1 MQENNS
7 LGWVSLHRELLNKPI
22 WVNSTPEQ
30 KTILITILLL
40 ANHAPNKWEWKGRP
54 YEVQPGQFIT
64 SLDSLARKAG
74 KGISKQNVRT
84 AIARFKKL
92 EFLTCEVT
100 NQNRLISICNY
111 SQYQDYENV
120 PNKQTNKQL
129 TSGQQSPNKRLTPNN
144 NDNNVN
150 KDNKRLGIAKQAI
163 IYLNEKANKA
173 YDPEKT
179 ASTKYASGRIRA
191 DNWTLDDFKAVIDLK
206 VKDWL
211 HNDDMRQYLRPSTLF
226 NSEKGPEYLQA
237 ARAIKKSQQATTA
250 ATRADNTQSP
260 DQIRQDLIGQLKSL
274 KMLAGGKDSPELQK
288 QITAV
293 ETKLETLQG
302 ADNEL

>member
-1 MQENNS
+1 MQYYNS
-7 LGWVSLHRELLNKPI
+7 LGWVSLHRELLAKPI
-22 WVNSTPEQ
+22 WLNSTPEQ

-54 YEVQPGQFIT
+54 YVVQPGQFIT

-111 SQYQDYENV
+111 SQYQDSENG
-120 PNKQTNKQL
+120 PNKQANSQL
-129 TSGQQSPNKRLTPNN
+129 TSGQHSPNKRLTPNN

-163 IYLNEKANKA
+163 IYLNEKTNSK

-179 ASTKYASGRIRA
+179 ASTKYATARIRA
-191 DNWTLDDFKAVIDLK
+191 DKWTLDEFKAVIDLK
-206 VKDWL
+206 VKDWAN
-211 HNDDMRQYLRPSTLF
+211 NDDMRQYLRPSTLF
-226 NSEKGPEYLQA
+226 NSVKGPEYLQA
-237 ARAIKKSQQATTA
+237 AKAIKKSQQITTGPA
-250 ATRADNTQSP
+250 RTDESP
-260 DQIRQDLIGQLKSL
+260 DQVRQDLTGQLKTL

-293 ETKLETLQG
+293 ENKLQTLEG
-302 ADNEL
+302 ANQ